1 MEPGK
6 SPLGNCAGP
15 GEWLSVGAGLVRNK
29 QAAAPIQRWMSR
41 SGPAAG
47 AQGVGG
53 RRGAGVKSSSDS
65 TRYSSSLALSSQ
77 TGRGSPHS
85 ALSSAQ
91 ATHSGLCS
99 QAHWEGGKVSRTI
112 RK

>member
-77 TGRGSPHS
+77 KGQSSQCSELCTGHTRRS
-85 ALSSAQ
+85 ALSGS
-91 ATHSGLCS
+91 L
-99 QAHWEGGKVSRTI
+99 EGR
-112 RK
+112 

>member
-29 QAAAPIQRWMSR
+29 QAAAPVQCP
-41 SGPAAG
+41 GQAG

-77 TGRGSPHS
+77 TGRGGPHS

-91 ATHSGLCS
+91 ASTQVCALRLTGR
-99 QAHWEGGKVSRTI
+99 EVR
-112 RK
+112 

>member
-1 MEPGK
+1 MAECWGR
-6 SPLGNCAGP
+6 P
-15 GEWLSVGAGLVRNK
+15 GEK
-29 QAAAPIQRWMSR
+29 QASSSSRTTMSR
-41 SGPAAG
+41 SGPVAG

-91 ATHSGLCS
+91 ATALRSVLSGSL
-99 QAHWEGGKVSRTI
+99 EGR
-112 RK
+112 